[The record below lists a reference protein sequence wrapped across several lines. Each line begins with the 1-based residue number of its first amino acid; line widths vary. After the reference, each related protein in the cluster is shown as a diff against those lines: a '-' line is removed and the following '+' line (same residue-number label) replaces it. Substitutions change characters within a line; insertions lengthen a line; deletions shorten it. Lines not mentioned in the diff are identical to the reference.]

1 MPEFIVAI
9 PAQDFP
15 PNRSDKSAIH
25 ASLAQQSFSPKE
37 IYRQSGMGYP
47 SAMIWE
53 VRFMTVVKSD
63 AMLQYE
69 KGIGEII
76 SKRPKRSHDEIM
88 HIEWGN
94 YLMVAAAII
103 VVVIA
108 ATSM

>member
-1 MPEFIVAI
+1 
-9 PAQDFP
+9 
-15 PNRSDKSAIH
+15 
-25 ASLAQQSFSPKE
+25 
-37 IYRQSGMGYP
+37 MGL
-47 SAMIWE
+47 SQRHDWE

-88 HIEWGN
+88 HIEWRN
-94 YLMVAAAII
+94 YLLAAAA
-103 VVVIA
+103 VVVVIIA

>member
-1 MPEFIVAI
+1 M
-9 PAQDFP
+9 Q
-15 PNRSDKSAIH
+15 H
-25 ASLAQQSFSPKE
+25 
-37 IYRQSGMGYP
+37 GMGYS

-88 HIEWGN
+88 HIEWRN
-94 YLMVAAAII
+94 ILLAAAALV

-108 ATSM
+108 VTSM

>member
-1 MPEFIVAI
+1 M
-9 PAQDFP
+9 
-15 PNRSDKSAIH
+15 
-25 ASLAQQSFSPKE
+25 
-37 IYRQSGMGYP
+37 QSGMGYP

-88 HIEWGN
+88 HIEWRN
-94 YLMVAAAII
+94 ILMAAAAVV

-108 ATSM
+108 IASM

>member
-1 MPEFIVAI
+1 
-9 PAQDFP
+9 
-15 PNRSDKSAIH
+15 
-25 ASLAQQSFSPKE
+25 
-37 IYRQSGMGYP
+37 
-47 SAMIWE
+47 
-53 VRFMTVVKSD
+53 MTVVKSD

-88 HIEWGN
+88 HIEWRN
-94 YLMVAAAII
+94 ILRVATVVI

>member
-1 MPEFIVAI
+1 
-9 PAQDFP
+9 
-15 PNRSDKSAIH
+15 
-25 ASLAQQSFSPKE
+25 
-37 IYRQSGMGYP
+37 MGYT

-76 SKRPKRSHDEIM
+76 SKRPKRSNDEIM
-88 HIEWGN
+88 HIEWRN
-94 YLMVAAAII
+94 ILMVAAAVMI
-103 VVVIA
+103 VVIA

>member
-1 MPEFIVAI
+1 
-9 PAQDFP
+9 
-15 PNRSDKSAIH
+15 
-25 ASLAQQSFSPKE
+25 
-37 IYRQSGMGYP
+37 
-47 SAMIWE
+47 
-53 VRFMTVVKSD
+53 MTVVKSD

-88 HIEWGN
+88 HIEWRN
-94 YLMVAAAII
+94 ILLVATVVI

>member
-1 MPEFIVAI
+1 M
-9 PAQDFP
+9 Q
-15 PNRSDKSAIH
+15 H
-25 ASLAQQSFSPKE
+25 
-37 IYRQSGMGYP
+37 GMGYS

-88 HIEWGN
+88 HIEWRN
-94 YLMVAAAII
+94 ILLAAAAVV

-108 ATSM
+108 VTSM

>member
-1 MPEFIVAI
+1 MPGYIAAI
-9 PAQDFP
+9 LAQDSRP
-15 PNRSDKSAIH
+15 DKSDKRAIS
-25 ASLAQQSFSPKE
+25 ASLAQESISPKE
-37 IYRQSGMGYP
+37 IYWQSGMGYP

-88 HIEWGN
+88 HIEWRN
-94 YLMVAAAII
+94 YLLVAAAVI
-103 VVVIA
+103 VVIIA